1 MSAAVQDAFTPLE
14 VLRRYPAHDHTLDG
28 ALRSRCAVRGDQ
40 PMLLEGGHPLSWT
53 AFAAQ
58 ADALADA
65 LHGRGIGTGDR
76 VAIAARN
83 GSGHVLLLFA
93 LARLGAVLVP
103 INPEIGVRELRY
115 ALTHADV
122 SAVLTDAALLDTLQQ
137 ALEPGARSP
146 WLALVQASPGH
157 DLLKDL
163 RKGELDLA
171 IAIALDEPD
180 LRSIVLRTSPI
191 VWLAASTFR
200 HEPRAPLPLIV
211 AEDWTY
217 FRRVAIQALDRAEI
231 PWRIHYSAPNVVGI
245 RAAVRAGLGVM
256 ARSIEMLGPDLR
268 VLGNAEKLPQLPDV
282 SFRLYLGPRNVNPLA
297 RQIFDSIEQRGS

>member
-1 MSAAVQDAFTPLE
+1 MRNIDNDL
-14 VLRRYPAHDHTLDG
+14 LRT
-28 ALRSRCAVRGDQ
+28 
-40 PMLLEGGHPLSWT
+40 
-53 AFAAQ
+53 F
-58 ADALADA
+58 
-65 LHGRGIGTGDR
+65 
-76 VAIAARN
+76 VAIAERHSMLAAATEVNRSQAAVTQQMQRLAERLGRPLFVRSGRGVQLTPDGQKLLVYARRMLTLHDEMLSAL
-83 GSGHVLLLFA
+83 SGLSPTGQI
-93 LARLGAVLVP
+93 RLGAPHDVTESILP
-103 INPEIGVRELRY
+103 DLLTRLAQRY
-115 ALTHADV
+115 PN
-122 SAVLTDAALLDTLQQ
+122 LQI
-137 ALEPGARSP
+137 AIHTGRSP
-146 WLALVQASPGH
+146 

-171 IAIALDEPD
+171 IAIAIDESD
-180 LRSIVLRTSPI
+180 LRSVVLRTSPI

-200 HEPRAPLPLIV
+200 HEPREPLPLIV

-231 PWRIHYSAPNVVGI
+231 AWRIHYTAPNVVGI

-268 VLGNAEKLPQLPDV
+268 VLGNAERLPQLPDV

>member
-1 MSAAVQDAFTPLE
+1 MRNIDTDLLRTFVAVVEHHSMLAAATEVRRSQAAVTQQMQRLAGQVGRPLFE
-14 VLRRYPAHDHTLDG
+14 RA
-28 ALRSRCAVRGDQ
+28 
-40 PMLLEGGHPLSWT
+40 
-53 AFAAQ
+53 
-58 ADALADA
+58 
-65 LHGRGIGTGDR
+65 GRGVQPTPDGQKLLVYARRMLTLHDEML
-76 VAIAARN
+76 AAL
-83 GSGHVLLLFA
+83 SGLSPA
-93 LARLGAVLVP
+93 GQIRLGAPHDVTESILP
-103 INPEIGVRELRY
+103 DLLSQLAQRY
-115 ALTHADV
+115 PN
-122 SAVLTDAALLDTLQQ
+122 LQIAIQ
-137 ALEPGARSP
+137 TGRSP
-146 WLALVQASPGH
+146 

-268 VLGNAEKLPQLPDV
+268 VLGNAEKLPPLPDV

-297 RQIFDSIEQRGS
+297 RQIFDSIEHRGR